1 MPCSEIDETIA
12 RKQFAYMH
20 EHGEYVSYEDAR
32 DLVALEHLAQGIP
45 APARLAVSLA
55 DVRLRDSVDD
65 DDMQELLTRET
76 CAASLAGIV
85 SKDRGALRKNAGRLA
100 DEVSAISGWHV
111 DLASIPEGA
120 EPSDTSRDVIF

>member
-1 MPCSEIDETIA
+1 
-12 RKQFAYMH
+12 MH

-45 APARLAVSLA
+45 APARLAVALA